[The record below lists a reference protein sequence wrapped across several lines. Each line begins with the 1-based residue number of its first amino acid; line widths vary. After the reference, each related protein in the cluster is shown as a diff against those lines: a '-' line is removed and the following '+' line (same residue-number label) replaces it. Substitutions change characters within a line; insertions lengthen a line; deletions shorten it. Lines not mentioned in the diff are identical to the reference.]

1 MRTTL
6 VLHRRTSEKVADLR
20 APSGAGVHGDEVL
33 QPLGPVARLLEELST
48 GRPLGLLVR
57 IDPAAGQLQR
67 EGAQGLPPLA
77 HEHHV
82 SPVRERYHGGEST
95 ALQDTVLDPCLIRQL
110 HLVHAKC
117 APRIA
122 KQILPSERPPTLFC
136 HAEKYIAALGRPGPS
151 QRRAGQRVSWSANQ
165 HFSSLGTWGRFL

>member
-67 EGAQGLPPLA
+67 EGTQGLPPLA

-82 SPVRERYHGGEST
+82 SPARERYHGGEPA
-95 ALQDTVLDPCLIRQL
+95 ALQDAVLDPGPTRQL

-122 KQILPSERPPTLFC
+122 VQILPSERPPARQ
-136 HAEKYIAALGRPGPS
+136 HAAPGL
-151 QRRAGQRVSWSANQ
+151 RRAPLVSTALRALSARRFAPCQHAPYGRWSA
-165 HFSSLGTWGRFL
+165 FPV